1 MRKKEQI
8 HRFTTP
14 MGIEVSIKDRGAR
27 GWFHSHKPPWGPRLR
42 HLITKGSREM
52 AVKLAI
58 EEVEML
64 HRTHA
69 NGRTPTLLRV
79 SAELITAKIRGGCS
93 PDYSRKID
101 EHLRNFILPALGIDT
116 PIGAID
122 GKQLLAFKKSLGA
135 SDLNPQTCNRVL
147 TSLRQIFKHAEDP
160 CGYLVAPALPRN
172 FNTPPWEQQEKW
184 NLLVP
189 ERIGALLA
197 LAPEEVRPLLGY
209 IANTGL
215 RIGSALNT
223 EVPWVDF
230 ERRMVKY
237 PASAMKGRHPHVV
250 ELNAAAIVFLKEALA
265 ASPKK
270 PFPYSYWFALKRW
283 VLLREE
289 FGMPRLRI
297 HDLRHSFISNQLNA
311 GTPIH
316 VVRDMAAHR
325 NLVITARYAHGT
337 DEARR
342 AASDRVQ
349 IQVGERPQLEP
360 NVSAVAPTV
369 APNAFKVVR
378 RKSRK
383 PKKNKAEDAVPRDG
397 IEPPTRGFSIPC
409 STN

>member
-1 MRKKEQI
+1 MKKKERTY
-8 HRFTTP
+8 RFTSP
-14 MGIEVSIKDRGAR
+14 MGIDISIKDRGVR
-27 GWFHSHKPPWGPRLR
+27 GWFHSHKPPFGHRLR
-42 HLITKGSREM
+42 HLITKGSREQ

-58 EEVEML
+58 DEIEKLYRIHEQ
-64 HRTHA
+64 
-69 NGRTPTLLRV
+69 GGTPTILRV
-79 SAELITAKIRGGCS
+79 AAEMIAAKEREGRAH
-93 PDYSRKID
+93 DYRRKID
-101 EHLRNFILPALGIDT
+101 EHLRGYILPALGMDT
-116 PIGAID
+116 PIGAVD
-122 GKQLLAFKKSLGA
+122 AKQLLAFKKSLGA

-147 TSLRQIFKHAEDP
+147 TSLRQIFKFAEDP
-160 CGYLVAPALPRN
+160 SGYLVAPALPRN

-189 ERIGALLA
+189 ERIAELLA
-197 LAPEEVRPLLGY
+197 IAPDEVRPLLGY

-215 RIGSALNT
+215 RIGSALET
-223 EVPWVDF
+223 EVAWIDF
-230 ERRMVKY
+230 PRRMVRY

-250 ELNAAAIVFLKEALA
+250 ELNGAAEGFLREAL
-265 ASPKK
+265 SSFPDK
-270 PFPYSYWFALKRW
+270 PFPYSYWFVLKRW

-289 FGMPRLRI
+289 FRMPKLRI
-297 HDLRHSFISNQLNA
+297 HDLRHSFISNQLAA

-349 IQVGERPQLEP
+349 IVVGNRPAASADLA
-360 NVSAVAPTV
+360 AVAPTV
-369 APNAFKVVR
+369 APDARERSR
-378 RKSRK
+378 RKRK
-383 PKKNKAEDAVPRDG
+383 SPLNQEAYRVPKGG